1 MSFFSIDC
9 STEIAS
15 LFLKAKN
22 KTFIKVLQ
30 SDKSNNDLLMEN
42 ILDFF
47 AENKLSFDDITK
59 IYVNQG
65 PGKFS
70 GLRASLSIAKGICIS
85 KSLDLYGY
93 DNFIWSSASFYNK
106 KKNILSIF
114 KFKEK
119 YFLKKFNSSL
129 ENISEVE
136 EINYIEKLK
145 KYSNY
150 FIVVDKNQSKHFD
163 ASVLKLNNLFTVDL
177 DHKILELL
185 QKKGLLNEDLITPLY
200 LS

>member
-1 MSFFSIDC
+1 
-9 STEIAS
+9 
-15 LFLKAKN
+15 
-22 KTFIKVLQ
+22 
-30 SDKSNNDLLMEN
+30 MEN

-150 FIVVDKNQSKHFD
+150 FIVADKNQSKHFD

>member
-15 LFLKAKN
+15 LFLKVKN

-30 SDKSNNDLLMEN
+30 SHKSNNDLLMKK

-47 AENKLSFDDITK
+47 NENKLSFDDITK
-59 IYVNQG
+59 IYINQG
-65 PGKFS
+65 PGNYS
-70 GLRASLSIAKGICIS
+70 GLRTSLSIAKGICIS
-85 KSLDLYGY
+85 KNLNLYGY
-93 DNFIWSSASFYNK
+93 DNFIWTSVSFSNK

-114 KFKEK
+114 NLRKK
-119 YFLKKFNSSL
+119 YFLKRFNSNL

-136 EINYIEKLK
+136 EINHIEKLK
-145 KYSNY
+145 KYNED
-150 FIVVDKNQSKHFD
+150 FIVIDKNQSKHFD
-163 ASVLKLNNLFTVDL
+163 KNILRLDNLFMVDL
-177 DHKILELL
+177 DHKVLELL
-185 QKKGLLNEDLITPLY
+185 QKKGLLNESLIRPLY